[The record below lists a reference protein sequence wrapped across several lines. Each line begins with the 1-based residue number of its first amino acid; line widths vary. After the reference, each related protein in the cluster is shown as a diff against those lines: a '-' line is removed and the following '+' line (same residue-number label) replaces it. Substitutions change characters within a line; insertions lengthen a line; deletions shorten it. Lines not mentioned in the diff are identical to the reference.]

1 MKSEIQIIKDI
12 RKWCIH
18 RSRDVIEGI
27 GDDTAVIRMG
37 DKNLLVTA
45 DMMLEGVHFEL
56 SLITPFQLGYKLLAI
71 NISDIHAMGGVPS
84 YFFMSL
90 GLPKSTAN
98 RFIKELYSGIIKI
111 AERYDIKIVG
121 GDTCRSGSGLVLSG
135 TLIGYGERIIKR
147 SGARVGDM
155 IYVTGTLG
163 DSSAGLYLLK
173 RRKKKIYDFSSGSAE
188 VNLIKRHLLPEPVSI
203 SESKGISAMIDISDG
218 LLIDLWRMCDESRVG
233 AVIYKERIPISE
245 ELKEISSRFGLD
257 PYSYALKGGEDYVL
271 LFTSPEESR
280 KDAYCIGE
288 IVRRGRYIIDERGK
302 KIRMT
307 PEGYDHFRKNGV

>member
-1 MKSEIQIIKDI
+1 MKSEIQIIEDI
-12 RKWCIH
+12 RKWCTH
-18 RSRDVIEGI
+18 RSRDVIKGI

-37 DKNLLVTA
+37 NKSLLITS
-45 DMMLEGVHFEL
+45 DMMLEGVHFDL
-56 SLITPFQLGYKLLAI
+56 SLITPFQLGYKFLAI

-84 YFFMSL
+84 YFFISL
-90 GLPKSTAN
+90 GLPESTTN

-111 AERYDIKIVG
+111 AERYDINIVG
-121 GDTCRSGSGLVLSG
+121 GDTCRSVSGLVLSG
-135 TLIGYGERIIKR
+135 TLIGYGKRIIRR
-147 SGARVGDM
+147 SGARVGDR

-173 RRKKKIYDFSSGSAE
+173 RRRKRIYNLSSKIAE
-188 VNLIKRHLLPEPVSI
+188 VNLMKRHLLPEPVSI
-203 SESKGISAMIDISDG
+203 SESKGINAMIDISDG

-233 AVIYKERIPISE
+233 AVIYKEKIPLSE
-245 ELKEISSRFGLD
+245 GLRKVCRKFRLD

-288 IVRRGRYIIDERGK
+288 IVKKGRYIIDEKNK
-302 KIRMT
+302 KIRMR